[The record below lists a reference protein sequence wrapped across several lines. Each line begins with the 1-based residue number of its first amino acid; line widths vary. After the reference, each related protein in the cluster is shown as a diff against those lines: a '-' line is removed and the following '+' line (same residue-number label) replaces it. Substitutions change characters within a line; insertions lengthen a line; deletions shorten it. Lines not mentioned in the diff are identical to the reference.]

1 MADRVEKHSLL
12 ATEKRGGGG
21 GKGKGGGR
29 GEFDDKDKVSSDG
42 KRGGEME
49 NEPTSQR
56 GNREMEV
63 VRKALANA
71 AGMRDAF

>member
-1 MADRVEKHSLL
+1 
-12 ATEKRGGGG
+12 
-21 GKGKGGGR
+21 
-29 GEFDDKDKVSSDG
+29 
-42 KRGGEME
+42 ME

>member
-1 MADRVEKHSLL
+1 MADRVEKHSF
-12 ATEKRGGGG
+12 ARDGKERGGGG
-21 GKGKGGGR
+21 GGKGGGR